1 MADKDDF
8 SFDKDSKSEPAA
20 SPAAAP
26 GKKVQP
32 VPSRALLLG
41 LLLVVLGG
49 AAYFYSVEMM
59 APQEV
64 AVPAE
69 VTKQL
74 ITPPPAP
81 AATPAAESAATGQQ
95 APAADTAGQAPA
107 PAADSAT
114 AAATEPQS
122 VPQEVPKLAEKG
134 VLQEIPIEA
143 PKPTPEAVTSAAAA
157 SGQTG
162 AASPAVAGE
171 SPPSAAAAA
180 AAVETKAAP
189 TAVAGKPARGA
200 FTLLAGAY
208 LSPELLQSASKKVRS
223 LGYQPRTLRD
233 AKMVEMTRTRLGA
246 FAPAEA
252 QAKLAELKKIA
263 PDAFTLPEGEQL
275 AVYAASH
282 FNQKAHD
289 AFAEKLRQA
298 GVAFEEEKAMRKLPI
313 TELSFGDFNDR
324 AAAEKAAAKARQAG
338 LDIVVF
344 KRP

>member
-1 MADKDDF
+1 MVDKDDF
-8 SFDKDSKSEPAA
+8 SFDKDSKSAPA
-20 SPAAAP
+20 SAP

-32 VPSRALLLG
+32 APSRALLIG

-49 AAYFYSVEMM
+49 AAYFYSMEMM
-59 APQEV
+59 APPEV
-64 AVPAE
+64 PVPAE

-81 AATPAAESAATGQQ
+81 VATPAAESAAT
-95 APAADTAGQAPA
+95 AKEPPAADTAAQAPA
-107 PAADSAT
+107 QAADSATAT
-114 AAATEPQS
+114 AAATEPPA
-122 VPQEVPKLAEKG
+122 VAKEAPKLAEKG
-134 VLQEIPIEA
+134 VLQEVPIEA
-143 PKPTPEAVTSAAAA
+143 PKPDPEPVTSAAAA
-157 SGQTG
+157 TGQTG
-162 AASPAVAGE
+162 GASPAVAGE
-171 SPPSAAAAA
+171 APPSAPV

-189 TAVAGKPARGA
+189 SAVAGKPARGA

-233 AKMVEMTRTRLGA
+233 AKTVEMTRTRIGA

-282 FNQKAHD
+282 FNQKAHN

-338 LDIVVF
+338 LDIIVL

>member
-8 SFDKDSKSEPAA
+8 SFDKNSKPTPPAA
-20 SPAAAP
+20 PGAAP
-26 GKKVQP
+26 GKNAP
-32 VPSRALLLG
+32 PASSRALLLG
-41 LLLVVLGG
+41 LLLVLLGG
-49 AAYFYSVEMM
+49 AAYFYAVEMM
-59 APQEV
+59 APQEPS
-64 AVPAE
+64 VPPG

-81 AATPAAESAATGQQ
+81 GSPATDP
-95 APAADTAGQAPA
+95 APAADTAGQAPVQ
-107 PAADSAT
+107 AADSAT
-114 AAATEPQS
+114 AAVTEPQP
-122 VPQEVPKLAEKG
+122 VAKDAPKPAEPG
-134 VLQEIPIEA
+134 VLQEIPVEA
-143 PKPTPEAVTSAAAA
+143 PKPAPEPVTSTAAAA
-157 SGQTG
+157 GQTG
-162 AASPAVAGE
+162 AASPAVAGAA
-171 SPPSAAAAA
+171 SPPAAVP

-338 LDIVVF
+338 LDIVVL

>member
-20 SPAAAP
+20 TSAAGP
-26 GKKVQP
+26 GKKAQP
-32 VPSRALLLG
+32 VASRALLLG

-59 APQEV
+59 TPPEV
-64 AVPAE
+64 AVPPG

-81 AATPAAESAATGQQ
+81 AATPATERPATGQQ

-143 PKPTPEAVTSAAAA
+143 PKPAPEPVTSAAPV

-162 AASPAVAGE
+162 AASPAIAGE
-171 SPPSAAAAA
+171 APPSAAA

-233 AKMVEMTRTRLGA
+233 AKMVEMTRVRLGA

-252 QAKLAELKKIA
+252 QAKLTELKKIA
-263 PDAFTLPEGEQL
+263 PDAFTLPEGEL
-275 AVYAASH
+275 VAVYAASH

-298 GVAFEEEKAMRKLPI
+298 GVAFEEEKAMRKLPM

-338 LDIVVF
+338 LDIVVL

>member
-8 SFDKDSKSEPAA
+8 SFDKDSKSESAA

-81 AATPAAESAATGQQ
+81 AATPATESPATGQQ

-114 AAATEPQS
+114 AAATESQS
-122 VPQEVPKLAEKG
+122 VSQEVPKLAEKG

-143 PKPTPEAVTSAAAA
+143 PKPAPEPVTSGAPAD
-157 SGQTG
+157 GQTG
-162 AASPAVAGE
+162 VASPAIAGE
-171 SPPSAAAAA
+171 APPSAAAP

-223 LGYQPRTLRD
+223 LGYQPRTSRD
-233 AKMVEMTRTRLGA
+233 AKMVEMTRVRIGA

-282 FNQKAHD
+282 FNQKAHN

-298 GVAFEEEKAMRKLPI
+298 GVAFEEEKAMRNLPI

-324 AAAEKAAAKARQAG
+324 SAAEKAAAKARQAG
-338 LDIVVF
+338 LDIVVL